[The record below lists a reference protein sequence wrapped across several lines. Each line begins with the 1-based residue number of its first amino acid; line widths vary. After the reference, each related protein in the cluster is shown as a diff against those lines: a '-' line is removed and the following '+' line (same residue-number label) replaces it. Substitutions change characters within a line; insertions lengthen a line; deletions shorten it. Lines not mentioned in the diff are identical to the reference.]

1 MWFFSN
7 SSLRDFQVGYLTLFH
22 LVLVIDS
29 LEFIWMGRPCK
40 NIQVILEFF
49 EAAALV
55 QHFSFYTIMTHLIML
70 SVILLSLLM
79 IQLQGFSQVLR
90 AWGGLKG
97 GGGGLESVHGGS
109 MEGELQTLLLKSR
122 WNPWNVH
129 VKEFICW

>member
-70 SVILLSLLM
+70 SVILLSVLM

-90 AWGGLKG
+90 AWGDLKGG

-109 MEGELQTLLLKSR
+109 MEVELQTLLLKSR

-129 VKEFICW
+129 VKEFIC